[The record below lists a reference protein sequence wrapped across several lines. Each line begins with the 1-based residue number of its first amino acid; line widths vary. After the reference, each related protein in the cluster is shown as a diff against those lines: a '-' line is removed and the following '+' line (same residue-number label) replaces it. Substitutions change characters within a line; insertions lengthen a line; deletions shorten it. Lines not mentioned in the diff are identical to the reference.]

1 MDKNK
6 KSINKRDC
14 FVVPPRKDDLLKG
27 DEDIC
32 KRDDLKDVVIAKLG
46 LCELKQSEFAKGDCF
61 PEESGQAVVP
71 LRVLGAGSRNDD
83 LPKGNDDNRK
93 CSDDLL
99 KRNEG
104 KTENFKLKTA
114 NCLKTPPFLNTLS
127 NKRLLFFLVHR
138 HFLNRKFDLLV
149 YLH

>member
-27 DEDIC
+27 DEDIW

-46 LCELKQSEFAKGDCF
+46 LCELKQSEFTEGDCF

-71 LRVLGAGSRNDD
+71 LREIGAGSRNDN
-83 LPKGNDDNRK
+83 LLKGNDANGKRNN
-93 CSDDLL
+93 DLL

-104 KTENFKLKTA
+104 KTPNSKPLTPNLTLILKSL
-114 NCLKTPPFLNTLS
+114 CF
-127 NKRLLFFLVHR
+127 
-138 HFLNRKFDLLV
+138 
-149 YLH
+149 